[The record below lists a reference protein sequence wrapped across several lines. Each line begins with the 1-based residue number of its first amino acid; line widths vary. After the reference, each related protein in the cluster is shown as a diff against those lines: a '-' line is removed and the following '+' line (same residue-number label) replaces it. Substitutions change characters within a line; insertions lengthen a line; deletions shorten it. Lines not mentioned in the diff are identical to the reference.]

1 MEAAPEDEKK
11 EKSNIVETQPAFK
24 NQRLSTNELDN
35 LYLDLT
41 NFLLDNS
48 FYALSTQCL
57 SYIEDKESINVK
69 YAYIRSQMLNHNFSE
84 AADLLEDIFIN
95 IDPEMTEAYIQY
107 GHCKFMLDE
116 HDEAL
121 NSYYKAIRVS
131 NLKKKDLNDSL
142 LS

>member
-1 MEAAPEDEKK
+1 MEAAPEEEKK
-11 EKSNIVETQPAFK
+11 EKTNIVETQPAFK

-84 AADLLEDIFIN
+84 ASELLEDIFIN